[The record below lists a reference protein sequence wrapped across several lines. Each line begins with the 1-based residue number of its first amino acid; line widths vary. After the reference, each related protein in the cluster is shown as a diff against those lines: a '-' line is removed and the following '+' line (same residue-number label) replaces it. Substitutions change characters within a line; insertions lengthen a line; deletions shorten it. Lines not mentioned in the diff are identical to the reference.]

1 MTAVANTE
9 FNARKYGR
17 LLARTLPSV
26 IETEEE
32 NERMLA
38 EVDRLMSKGEENLTP
53 EEDKLLALMARLIEE
68 FEEKAYP
75 VREAPPHRILKHLM
89 EANDLKQSDLLPI
102 FGSRGYTS
110 DIVNGKRGISK
121 SHAKALA
128 TFFHVPPDLF
138 L

>member
-32 NERMLA
+32 NERMLM
-38 EVDRLMSKGEENLTP
+38 EMDRLMSKGEDNLTP
-53 EEDKLLALMARLIEE
+53 EEDKLLALMVRLVEE
-68 FEEKAYP
+68 FEAKAYP
-75 VREAPPHRILKHLM
+75 IDEVPPHRILKHLM
-89 EANDLKQSDLLPI
+89 EANNLRQSDLLPI
-102 FGSRGYTS
+102 FGSRGYIS

-121 SHAKALA
+121 NHAKALA
-128 TFFHVPPDLF
+128 AFFHVPADLF